1 MINLL
6 IKDFKLMFPK
16 EGRLVSRIIKRLFSL
31 LSTALFIA
39 IETFL
44 FTAILKK
51 IDTYQN
57 APSAFTMLFLMVIS
71 ALLIF
76 LTTLKAKKLFFNELD
91 ISQLSPHPIENSQL
105 ILSKLVFL
113 FLTHYVSAL
122 TFTLPIFISYGVL
135 YHKTM
140 LFYYLAVFYPV
151 LTSIFEIGIALLL
164 VYPVWM
170 LFEFLKKHV
179 VLEFCSAVIL
189 LLASIIPYSL
199 VLNLFISLVA
209 NNELTLIFTEE
220 SMGALIAFQKNAIPL
235 NLLVNAFLNGGTG
248 NLFPYI
254 CMSLSVLILGLSIT
268 IFTFH
273 RVRNISVSEKIKK
286 GRELKAPVSQN
297 LALIKKE
304 CLLLIKKPEYIFS
317 FSGLLIVQPFLT
329 YLIITAMNTIFQTG
343 TFLYYTTLFPGFV
356 PLVDV
361 LLIMMI
367 AIVIN
372 SGANS
377 YIAIE
382 ERTIKNLKTMPVS
395 YKKQILFKLLIP
407 LVLSIFMLI
416 ISLAAICIFKVMST
430 VPAVFAGIVTVMF
443 LVVFDMVSLIEEMQI
458 RHGKPRST
466 FLSTLISYAL
476 PITYIVIGIVLSYIG
491 TPLITIFAAGIALLL
506 LVGLPVALI
515 LFKNMGRW
523 FMELEAIN

>member
-1 MINLL
+1 
-6 IKDFKLMFPK
+6 
-16 EGRLVSRIIKRLFSL
+16 
-31 LSTALFIA
+31 
-39 IETFL
+39 
-44 FTAILKK
+44 
-51 IDTYQN
+51 
-57 APSAFTMLFLMVIS
+57 
-71 ALLIF
+71 
-76 LTTLKAKKLFFNELD
+76 
-91 ISQLSPHPIENSQL
+91 
-105 ILSKLVFL
+105 
-113 FLTHYVSAL
+113 
-122 TFTLPIFISYGVL
+122 
-135 YHKTM
+135 
-140 LFYYLAVFYPV
+140 
-151 LTSIFEIGIALLL
+151 
-164 VYPVWM
+164 
-170 LFEFLKKHV
+170 
-179 VLEFCSAVIL
+179 
-189 LLASIIPYSL
+189 
-199 VLNLFISLVA
+199 
-209 NNELTLIFTEE
+209 
-220 SMGALIAFQKNAIPL
+220 MGALLAFQKNAIPL
-235 NLLVNAFLNGGTG
+235 NLIVDAFLNGRTG
-248 NLFPYI
+248 NLFPYV

-304 CLLLIKKPEYIFS
+304 CILLAKKPEYIFS

-361 LLIMMI
+361 LLVMMI

-407 LVLSIFMLI
+407 LVLSVFMLI
-416 ISLAAICIFKVMST
+416 ISLAVICIFSAMSP
-430 VPAVFAGIVTVMF
+430 VPALFAGILTVMF
-443 LVVFDMVSLIEEMQI
+443 LIVFDMVSLIEEMQI

-466 FLSTLISYAL
+466 FISTLVSYAL
-476 PITYIVIGIVLSYIG
+476 PIAYIAIGILLSYIG
-491 TPLITIFAAGIALLL
+491 TPLVAIFLSGIALLL
-506 LVGLPVALI
+506 AVGLPVAFI
-515 LFKNMGRW
+515 LFKSMGRW